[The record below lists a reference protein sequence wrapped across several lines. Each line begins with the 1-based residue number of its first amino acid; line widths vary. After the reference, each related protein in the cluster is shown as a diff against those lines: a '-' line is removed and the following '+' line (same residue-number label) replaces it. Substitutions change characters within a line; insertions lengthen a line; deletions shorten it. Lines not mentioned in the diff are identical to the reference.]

1 MATYTLSNVTVDR
14 ILDANA
20 TSEDEL
26 SDVLGTVINDLDGGN
41 WNLSGP
47 TGPTGASGSAGAL
60 GPTGPTGATGT
71 GSVGPTGSSG
81 STGALGPTGPT
92 GATGSSGEGT
102 LGPTGPTGASGAG
115 LSAVNSV
122 SSNTV
127 LDATYHTV
135 LASTTITITLPTA
148 IGCADRE
155 YRIKKT
161 DVDPAYVTIAC
172 NGSQTIDGSATLVL
186 AQQNDAYILVS
197 DGANWRIF

>member
-1 MATYTLSNVTVDR
+1 MATYTITNELVDR
-14 ILDANA
+14 ALDAND
-20 TSEDEL
+20 TSIDEL
-26 SDVLGTVINDLDGGN
+26 ADVLSTVVNDLDDGN
-41 WNLSGP
+41 WALGGP
-47 TGPTGASGSAGAL
+47 TGPTGASGAAGAL
-60 GPTGPTGATGT
+60 GPTGPTGASGAA
-71 GSVGPTGSSG
+71 GAAGALGPTGPTGASG
-81 STGALGPTGPT
+81 STGALGPTGSN
-92 GATGSSGEGT
+92 GA

-115 LSAVNSV
+115 LSDVRSI

-148 IGCADRE
+148 VGCADRE

-161 DVDPAYVTIAC
+161 DADPTFVTIAC
-172 NGSQTIDGSATLVL
+172 NGAQTIDGLATLVI